1 MPVDNKYVFAVCSCC
16 LCVCAASIF
25 AWTRGLAH
33 RAKLDSNTDL
43 ARFAQALEDVCIET
57 INGCV
62 CVCVCVYACVRACVR
77 VRACSLLHIKS
88 RICQLTISTC
98 LQFVRAVCVYVQ
110 LQYLRGREAWLT
122 VLSLTVIQT

>member
-1 MPVDNKYVFAVCSCC
+1 MLIGC

-57 INGCV
+57 IEAGFMTKDLALCIKNINELV
-62 CVCVCVYACVRACVR
+62 QFDV
-77 VRACSLLHIKS
+77 SLSLNVI
-88 RICQLTISTC
+88 
-98 LQFVRAVCVYVQ
+98 
-110 LQYLRGREAWLT
+110 
-122 VLSLTVIQT
+122 VLSYICFTIFF